1 MNLFL
6 AGLVGFLAAV
16 LSALT
21 GLLRLVLLTGLL
33 LPAAMLATLST
44 WAALLAALVLLAALA
59 GVVVL
64 GHGSFLICRFAGC
77 DAFGTN
83 VSKECR
89 FPYLICIKWA
99 VFFAVLIN
107 SHF

>member
-1 MNLFL
+1 M
-6 AGLVGFLAAV
+6 GFLAAV

-33 LPAAMLATLST
+33 LPAALLATLST
-44 WAALLAALVLLAALA
+44 LAALLAALVLLAALA

-89 FPYLICIKWA
+89 FPSLICIKKDCL
-99 VFFAVLIN
+99 FRVLMH
-107 SHF
+107 SH